1 LIQDLKGRSV
11 LAATVE
17 AVVSASCKVKE
28 VPTMATSVTPKYN
41 VGGVALDRPFKIR
54 RLGHFGFNAAD
65 LEASKHF
72 YFDLLGF
79 FITEPAGAGFFG
91 RHAGDHHSFAL
102 FDKKKFNER
111 QYAGPN
117 AKHFRPENDI
127 NQITWQVQSVT
138 EMAEASKYFRDLE
151 VDIMRE
157 GRAGG
162 GGSQFHLYVWAP
174 DEQIFELYY
183 GIEQISWNGYARPV
197 PMRHGTP
204 NAPTEAQLPDYELVR
219 ADIEKGINVLDGY
232 RWVSAAPL
240 KYSVDGLLLP
250 QPFKITRVGP
260 VNLFVDDYQ
269 TATRW
274 YQEVAG
280 FTLTEEVRW
289 QGESCGFLRCDNEHH
304 SLALFPKSWRK
315 KLGLSEATSN
325 TSFGLQLA
333 NYQQL
338 RAAVTFLRENGVRVE
353 TDIIPP
359 NLHPGIDYA
368 AYAFD
373 PDGHCIELYYY
384 MEQVGWDGRPRPNE
398 LRRKVDPN
406 NWPEILE
413 PLSDTYSGEPFI
425 GPWA

>member
-1 LIQDLKGRSV
+1 M
-11 LAATVE
+11 AASNT
-17 AVVSASCKVKE
+17 
-28 VPTMATSVTPKYN
+28 TKYN
-41 VGGVALDRPFKIR
+41 VGGVAWDRPFKIR
-54 RLGHFGFNAAD
+54 RLGHFGFNASD
-65 LEASKHF
+65 LEASRHF

-102 FDKKKFNER
+102 FEKKKFNER

-127 NQITWQVQSVT
+127 NQITWQVQSIT
-138 EMAEASKYFRDLE
+138 EMAEASKYFRDLGVE
-151 VDIMRE
+151 IMRE

-197 PMRHGTP
+197 PMRHGSP
-204 NAPTEAQLPDYELVR
+204 NPPAEPQLPDYELVR
-219 ADIEKGINVLDGY
+219 ADIEKGINVLDGRRY
-232 RWVSAAPL
+232 VSPMPL

-260 VNLFVDDYQ
+260 VNLFVDDYESLK
-269 TATRW
+269 RW
-274 YQEVAG
+274 HEQVLG
-280 FTLTEEVRW
+280 FTLTEEVEW
-289 QGESCGFLRCDNEHH
+289 QGERGAFLRCDNEHH
-304 SLALFPKSWRK
+304 SLGLFPKSWRK
-315 KLGLSEATSN
+315 KLGLSETTSN
-325 TSFGLQLA
+325 MSFGLQLA

-338 RAAVTFLRENGVRVE
+338 RDAVTFLRDHGVRVE

-359 NLHPGIDYA
+359 ELHPGIDYA

-373 PDGHCIELYYY
+373 PDGHCLELYYY
-384 MEQVGWDGRPRPNE
+384 MEQVGWDGKPRPKE
-398 LRRKVDPN
+398 LRRRVDPN
-406 NWPEILE
+406 HWPEILE
-413 PLSDTYSGEPFI
+413 PLSDTYTGEPFI